1 MIKMRCWELLFI
13 CLLFYPVLSQKN
25 NFDSVSIASHITYSK
40 KLPFIDYATNELEYY
55 TIDAI
60 KPFFEKLKNSTAKQ
74 VSILHIGDSHIQYD
88 QGPGVIRNTFQ
99 DLFGF
104 SGRGFVF
111 PYASAGTH
119 AAYDY
124 KTSSTGIWSSS
135 RNVSK
140 EINHPI
146 GVSGATIYTTDS
158 TAGFSIQFYNLKK
171 ELDVVDKINLFV
183 KNSDSSFHLNYR
195 LSSSE
200 EWIPIAISN
209 SPFKSD
215 FVEVILPRQF
225 EKFIEFKVHKID
237 STQKEFELY
246 GIQLINSKNHG
257 VLYNSVGINGASLVS
272 FLKQDL
278 FKEQLQKAKPDLII
292 LDFGTN
298 DLAGG
303 KFDSLYFTT
312 NLTKSIQRIRSVLP
326 EVCILIPSIQDFTV
340 NGKNISVT
348 SDYSKFVRGFVKK
361 NDVAL
366 YDYFWISGAKKS
378 MKKWLNAGIAKSDQI
393 HLTQSGYVLKG
404 ELYGNAILNSFARYL
419 AKPQDSLLFERKVY
433 EKIVEDTLIQKDS
446 TTSQIIKKEKEVEPK
461 PFVKEKTKVNTNVPK
476 PKPQNTTKSY
486 VVRKGDTL
494 SSIARKHNTTVAK
507 IKAKNKL
514 KSDNLRIGQKLIL
527 P

>member
-1 MIKMRCWELLFI
+1 
-13 CLLFYPVLSQKN
+13 
-25 NFDSVSIASHITYSK
+25 
-40 KLPFIDYATNELEYY
+40 
-55 TIDAI
+55 
-60 KPFFEKLKNSTAKQ
+60 LK
-74 VSILHIGDSHIQYD
+74 
-88 QGPGVIRNTFQ
+88 
-99 DLFGF
+99 
-104 SGRGFVF
+104 
-111 PYASAGTH
+111 
-119 AAYDY
+119 
-124 KTSSTGIWSSS
+124 
-135 RNVSK
+135 
-140 EINHPI
+140 
-146 GVSGATIYTTDS
+146 
-158 TAGFSIQFYNLKK
+158 
-171 ELDVVDKINLFV
+171 
-183 KNSDSSFHLNYR
+183 YR

-225 EKFIEFKVHKID
+225 EKFIEFRVHKTD

-246 GIQLINSKNHG
+246 GIQLINSKNYG

-278 FKEQLQKAKPDLII
+278 FQEQLLKAKPDLII
-292 LDFGTN
+292 LDYGTN

-303 KFDSLYFTT
+303 KFDSVYFTT

-361 NDVAL
+361 NNVVF

-446 TTSQIIKKEKEVEPK
+446 TDTTTSQIVKKEKVVEPK
-461 PFVKEKTKVNTNVPK
+461 PFIKEKTKVNTNVPK
-476 PKPQNTTKSY
+476 PKPNNTNKSY

-494 SSIARKHNTTVAK
+494 SSIARKHNTTVSK